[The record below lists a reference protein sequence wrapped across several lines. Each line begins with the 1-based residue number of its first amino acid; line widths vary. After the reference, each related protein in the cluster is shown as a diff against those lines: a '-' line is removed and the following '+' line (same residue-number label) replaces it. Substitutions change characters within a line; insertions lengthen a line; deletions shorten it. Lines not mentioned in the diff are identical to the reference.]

1 MMIYHC
7 KKSLNF
13 FLSFFFLI
21 SFLSCNKD
29 SNSQKKADEFPF
41 SPPSTEV
48 LDPFQQNLR
57 LTRGVNLGNALE
69 APNEGDWGVTLQ
81 AEYFQLIKDAGFTA
95 VRIPI
100 KWSGHASPTFPYA
113 IKPSLFS
120 RVDWAVGQA
129 IQRGLAVVINIHHY
143 DEIVQQPEQ
152 HKERLLALWTQI
164 AAHYKKYPDELFF
177 ELLNEPHENLTAEL
191 WNQYLTEVIQTVR
204 QSNPYR
210 TLIIGPGQ
218 WNNISMIPTLALPD
232 SDRNIIVT
240 FHYYNPFQFTHQGA
254 EWVSGS
260 DAWLGTTWTGTTSQ
274 RQAVIQELD
283 GAAAWAQANNRPL
296 YMGEF
301 GAYSKADLN
310 SRYYWPWFVARE
322 AERRNISWAYWEFCA
337 GFGIYDPVN
346 KKWNETLLKA
356 LIP

>member
-1 MMIYHC
+1 M
-7 KKSLNF
+7 LLLF
-13 FLSFFFLI
+13 FLGCDKDADSQ
-21 SFLSCNKD
+21 NKE
-29 SNSQKKADEFPF
+29 DEFPF
-41 SPPSTEV
+41 NPPSSEV
-48 LDPFQQNLR
+48 LDPFKQNLR
-57 LTRGVNLGNALE
+57 LARGVNLGNALE
-69 APNEGDWGVTLQ
+69 APNEGEWGVTLQ

-100 KWSGHASPTFPYA
+100 KWSGHASPTVPYA

-143 DEIVQQPEQ
+143 DEIVQEPER
-152 HKERLLALWTQI
+152 HKERFLALWGQI
-164 AAHYKKYPDELFF
+164 AGHYKKYPDELFF
-177 ELLNEPHENLTAEL
+177 ELLNEPHEKLTAEL
-191 WNQYLTEVIQTVR
+191 WNQYLTEAIHVVR

-210 TLIIGPGQ
+210 TLIIGPVQ

-260 DAWLGTTWTGTTSQ
+260 NAWLGTTWTGTTSQ
-274 RQAVIQELD
+274 RQAIIQEFD
-283 GAAAWAQANNRPL
+283 RAETWSKTNNRPL
-296 YMGEF
+296 YLGEF
-301 GAYSKADLN
+301 GAYNKADLN
-310 SRYYWPWFVARE
+310 SRNLWTSFVARE

-337 GFGIYDPVN
+337 GFGIYDPDA
-346 KKWNETLLKA
+346 KKWNEMLLKA